1 MRPVHEI
8 IHRAVVTEK
17 SVMER
22 AHSRYAF
29 EVASD
34 ASKPVIRQAVEDF
47 FKVNVVSV
55 RTIKV
60 PEKKRRFGRYP
71 GKKPVWKKAIVTL
84 KEGQKI
90 EMLEAE

>member
-1 MRPVHEI
+1 MRAVHEI
-8 IHRAVVTEK
+8 IRRAVVTEK
-17 SVMER
+17 SVTDR

-34 ASKPVIRQAVEDF
+34 ANKPTIRQAVEEF

-55 RTIKV
+55 RTIRI
-60 PEKKRRFGRYP
+60 PGRGRRFGKHQGRTSP
-71 GKKPVWKKAIVTL
+71 WKKAIVTL
-84 KEGQKI
+84 KPGQKI